1 MEQEDLMRMSKGRLI
16 VFSAPS
22 GCGKGTMLAEILK
35 DENYCVSVSAT
46 TRSPR
51 EGEVDGVNYYFMSK
65 GDFLQRVADSEFLEY
80 AEYCDNYYGTLMSEV
95 DGKLNEGKNVI
106 LEIEVQGALK
116 IREKRPDALMI
127 FILPPSVSELRR
139 RLKKRGTETD
149 EVIEQRVSQA
159 AREIEVAPKYDYA
172 IVNDAL
178 EDAISDFFAVM
189 RAEKLK
195 TQFSENTINEVLK
208 NA

>member
-1 MEQEDLMRMSKGRLI
+1 MRMSKGRLI

-159 AREIEVAPKYDYA
+159 AREIKVASKYDYA

>member
-1 MEQEDLMRMSKGRLI
+1 MKMNKGRLI

-35 DENYCVSVSAT
+35 DRNFAVSVSAT
-46 TRSPR
+46 TRAPR
-51 EGEVDGVNYYFMSK
+51 EGEQDGVNYYFLSK
-65 GDFLQRVADSEFLEY
+65 GDFLQKVADSEFLEY
-80 AEYCDNYYGTLMSEV
+80 AEFCDNYYGTLISDVE
-95 DGKLNEGKNVI
+95 GKLSEGVNVI
-106 LEIEVQGALK
+106 LEIEVQGAMK
-116 IREKRPDALMI
+116 IREKRPDALFI
-127 FILPPSVSELRR
+127 FVLPPSVGELRR

-149 EVIEQRVSQA
+149 EVIEKRVAQA
-159 AREIEVAPKYDYA
+159 ATEISYAKNYDYV

-178 EDAISDFFAVM
+178 EDAVSDFFAIT

-195 TQFSENTINEVLK
+195 VGFSENTINEVLE

>member
-1 MEQEDLMRMSKGRLI
+1 MTMNKGRLI

-46 TRSPR
+46 TREPR
-51 EGEVDGVNYYFMSK
+51 EGEVDGVNYYFISK
-65 GDFLQRVADSEFLEY
+65 GDFLQKVVDNEFLEH
-80 AEYCDNYYGTLMSEV
+80 AEYCDNYYGTLASEV
-95 DGKLNEGKNVI
+95 DGRLNEGINVI
-106 LEIEVQGALK
+106 LEIEVQGAMK
-116 IREKRPDALMI
+116 IREKRPDALFI
-127 FILPPSVSELRR
+127 FIAPPSVNELRR

-149 EVIEQRVSQA
+149 EVIEKRVSQA
-159 AREIEVAPKYDYA
+159 AGEISLAGKYDYI

-178 EDAISDFFAVM
+178 EDAVSDFFAVM

-195 TQFSENTINEVLK
+195 AEFSENTINEVLK